1 VKSDEPLEGEVL
13 PAKRVQLFELL
24 RICANADGQQLL
36 LESRGAVRLLRF
48 MERNAA
54 FKES

>member
-1 VKSDEPLEGEVL
+1 MKSDEPLEGEVL